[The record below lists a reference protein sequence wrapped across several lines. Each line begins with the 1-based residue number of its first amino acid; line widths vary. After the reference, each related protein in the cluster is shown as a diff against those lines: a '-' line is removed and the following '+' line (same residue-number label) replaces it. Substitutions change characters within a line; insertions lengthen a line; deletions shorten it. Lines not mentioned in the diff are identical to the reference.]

1 MVIKRIKEKLS
12 EMETIINKN
21 ELDKENTYFLNELK
35 SEVEYLFRK
44 LTYTTENISE
54 NMLLERRFSNL
65 NKRWKN
71 PQPINDLTLDMMFPE
86 GQDDS
91 FDMDDFFGLD

>member
-1 MVIKRIKEKLS
+1 MVIKRIEEKLS

-21 ELDKENTYFLNELK
+21 ELDKENTYFLNKLK

-44 LTYTTENISE
+44 LTYTTENINE

-65 NKRWKN
+65 NKRWEN
-71 PQPINDLTLDMMFPE
+71 PQPINDSTLDMMFPE

-91 FDMDDFFGLD
+91 FDMVDFFGLD